1 MKKFYIFK
9 QKPWIYIVSI
19 LAIIILII
27 LMIVKILGIA
37 GVGNLNS
44 YHQIEDTVATVIM
57 GIVVLLLSIFV
68 FVCGMSFGKKHLF
81 YVMGFLVDKIKYE
94 DIITVNMDTAGEFM
108 LIYYKVKSRGMVKDA
123 KTGVNADVILVNC
136 NKKYFDEIIK
146 RMREKRPSL
155 VVEFVTIPQKGAKQ
169 K

>member
-9 QKPWIYIVSI
+9 QKPWIYVVSI